1 MPARPAG
8 AILTVLAGAAV
19 LTAVLPSGTGAAMA
33 APAAPT
39 RGAAPPR
46 LAAAAPAAL
55 AGQDVSWPQ
64 CPAGRG
70 GYGLPMPAASAAFVI
85 VGLTGGRGFTT
96 IPCVASQA
104 WWAKTHGVRTAAYLF
119 PTYPTRA
126 QLRRWGAVGPARPTS
141 LEGRVYNVGWA
152 EAADAIG
159 VLRRSGLRAKAVW
172 IDVEANHKRP
182 WSSDTGAN
190 TALVRGV
197 AAAIRRAGLQ
207 PGLYTNRSSWTTY
220 TDGARLGL
228 PEWRTVGPR
237 PRATAVAACSA
248 PPLNGGRGLPVQHWT
263 NTADYDVLCR
273 PLSSRAARARWFH
286 AP

>member
-1 MPARPAG
+1 MPG
-8 AILTVLAGAAV
+8 
-19 LTAVLPSGTGAAMA
+19 
-33 APAAPT
+33 
-39 RGAAPPR
+39 
-46 LAAAAPAAL
+46 
-55 AGQDVSWPQ
+55 
-64 CPAGRG
+64 
-70 GYGLPMPAASAAFVI
+70 ASASFVV
-85 VGLTGGRGFTT
+85 VGLTAGRGFTAN
-96 IPCVASQA
+96 PCAASQA
-104 WWAKTHGVRTAAYLF
+104 WWARTHGVRTAAYLF

-126 QLRRWGAVGPARPTS
+126 QMSRWGTVGPARPTS
-141 LEGRVYNVGWA
+141 LEGRAYNVGWA

-182 WSSDTGAN
+182 WSSDTAAN

-197 AAAIRRAGLQ
+197 AAAIRRAGFQ
-207 PGLYTNRSSWTTY
+207 PGLYTNSSSWTAY

-237 PRATAVAACSA
+237 GRAQAVAACSA
-248 PPLNGGRGLPVQHWT
+248 GSLNGGPVLMVQHWT

>member
-1 MPARPAG
+1 MPARPRRP
-8 AILTVLAGAAV
+8 ILAVLAGAAV
-19 LTAVLPSGTGAAMA
+19 LVATLP
-33 APAAPT
+33 
-39 RGAAPPR
+39 
-46 LAAAAPAAL
+46 AAAAATTATTTTATTTATAPL

-70 GYGLPMPAASAAFVI
+70 GYSLPMPAASAAFVI

-96 IPCVASQA
+96 NPCLASQA
-104 WWAKTHGVRTAAYLF
+104 GWAKTRGIRTAAYLV

-126 QLRRWGAVGPARPTS
+126 EFGRWGRVGPARPTS
-141 LEGRVYNVGWA
+141 LQGRAYNVGWA
-152 EAADAIG
+152 QAADAIG

-172 IDVEANHKRP
+172 IDVEANRKRP
-182 WSSDTGAN
+182 WSSDTDAN

-197 AAAIRRAGLQ
+197 AAAIRRAGLR
-207 PGLYTNRSSWTTY
+207 PGLYTNSSSWTTY

-237 PRATAVAACSA
+237 SRDDAIAACGASS
-248 PPLNGGRGLPVQHWT
+248 LNGGRVLLVQHWT
-263 NTADYDVLCR
+263 STVDHDVLCA
-273 PLSSRAARARWFH
+273 PLSSRAARSRWFH